1 MKSLAPILF
10 SLLLAAGAVTAS
22 AQETNSADGLDFNSF
37 DIIARKNIFDQSRTG
52 VRNRGGSVRRQARIE
67 RITLLGING
76 DHGAGEAYFGGNG
89 ASDRFLKI
97 GDHFDGFEVKGMTPD
112 SVRLSNSN
120 SVFVL
125 DLVQRRSLR
134 RVDDG
139 PWEGSSDMSEP
150 VSTSATT
157 NTNSIDDVAAS
168 APGAPAAADAPRPG
182 ESAIERKLRLR
193 REQEEK

>member
-1 MKSLAPILF
+1 MKSLAPILL
-10 SLLLAAGAVTAS
+10 SLLLAAGAVTAA
-22 AQETNSADGLDFNSF
+22 AQETNAPSGQDFSYFN
-37 DIIARKNIFDQSRTG
+37 IIARKNIFDQSRTG
-52 VRNRGGSVRRQARIE
+52 LRSLNGRRPQPRIE

-97 GDHFDGFEVKGMTPD
+97 GDHFDGFEVSRMTPD

-120 SVFVL
+120 NVFVL
-125 DLVQRRSLR
+125 DLVKRRSLR

-150 VSTSATT
+150 VTT
-157 NTNSIDDVAAS
+157 NTNSTDEVAAS
-168 APGAPAAADAPRPG
+168 ATGATGAADAPRPG
-182 ESAIERKLRLR
+182 ESAMERKLRLR